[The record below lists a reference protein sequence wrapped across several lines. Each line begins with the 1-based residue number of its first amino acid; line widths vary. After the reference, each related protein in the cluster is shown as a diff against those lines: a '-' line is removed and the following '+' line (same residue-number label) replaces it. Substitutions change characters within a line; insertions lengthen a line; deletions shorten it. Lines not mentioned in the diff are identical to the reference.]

1 MTELIELKKEDKKSL
16 LTRILPSDILKAR
29 KLNMIRRRIEDAL
42 KSRTKALFL
51 SIIDSNG
58 SADLIP
64 YPDIDNLEKLFSD
77 IGILTRLPEKHVK
90 AIIRNIPDDVYDD
103 LLSFIETSGKTDLF
117 QKLVMLARKFK
128 GGRWP

>member
-1 MTELIELKKEDKKSL
+1 MAELIEVKREDKKTL

-51 SIIDSNG
+51 SVIDSSG
-58 SADLIP
+58 AADLIP
-64 YPDIDNLEKLFSD
+64 YPDINNLEKLFSD
-77 IGILTRLPEKHVK
+77 LGILTKLPEKHVK

-103 LLSFIETSGKTDLF
+103 LLSFVEASGKIDLF
-117 QKLVMLARKFK
+117 HRLVGFARKFK
-128 GGRWP
+128 EGRWP